1 MTYTDPNV
9 PPPQTPPPERRVEV
23 RESGGGSAGWLI
35 AGMIAVVAL
44 VAVGFLLMRPTGPDQ
59 NQIQAAQE
67 QGRQAGLIEG
77 AQGAA
82 QTAQAAAENA
92 ARDARSTADQVRRDT
107 QEAAANASQ
116 SAKDAADRA
125 TTSNGDQAAS
135 PDSTASQP
143 PQ

>member
-23 RESGGGSAGWLI
+23 RESSGGSAGWLI

-135 PDSTASQP
+135 PDNTASQP